1 MAKNEENQDDYG
13 EIAGGPTWTQHGSHE
28 PVMITNYSTRE
39 LGTGAG
45 VTFGAVGLCVSPV
58 SDQPSKSTSTLTG
71 YRSGRYESLFDP
83 SLIRGRDL
91 SRWTR

>member
-58 SDQPSKSTSTLTG
+58 SDQPSKSTKQPDAM
-71 YRSGRYESLFDP
+71 RVCLFDP
-83 SLIRGRDL
+83 SYQG
-91 SRWTR
+91 SRFELLD